1 MEITKREIITSISI
15 IALML
20 IFGFVLSGNIS
31 EKIMDSNE
39 KYNKAITIEDEELF
53 KYGMST
59 SVGNA
64 FIYGDLKVI
73 DPVTYP
79 EIGGEYSYI
88 EKVKEEYT
96 MHTRTVTYTD
106 SKGNTKTKTETY
118 WTWDVVKRESIKSQ
132 RVTFLGVE
140 FDYSKFIELS
150 DSYITTIKESSDI
163 RYKYYGSPTKATG
176 TIFTSLQ
183 DNDTGNNIK
192 IYEDMNIEQTYEYLQ
207 DGFGLLFLFW
217 LTWIAII
224 IVCVYG
230 FYYLDNRWLN
240 N

>member
-1 MEITKREIITSISI
+1 MEITKREIIVSISI
-15 IALML
+15 IA
-20 IFGFVLSGNIS
+20 ILSIIGVIISGKIS
-31 EKIMDSNE
+31 EKIIDSNE
-39 KYNKAITIEDEELF
+39 KYNKAIEIEDEELF
-53 KYGMST
+53 RYGIRT

-64 FIYGDLKVI
+64 FIYGDLEVI

-79 EIGGEYSYI
+79 ELGGEYSYI

-106 SKGNTKTKTETY
+106 SDGKTKTKEETY
-118 WTWDVVKRESIKSQ
+118 WTWDVVGRENIKSQ
-132 RVTFLGVE
+132 KAIFLGIE
-140 FDYSKFIELS
+140 FNFSKFKNLEE
-150 DSYITTIKESSDI
+150 SYIKTINKSFDI

-183 DNDTGNNIK
+183 DNNIGDNIK
-192 IYEDMNIEQTYEYLQ
+192 LYEDMNIEQTYNYLEN
-207 DGFGLLFLFW
+207 GSWLIFLFW
-217 LTWIAII
+217 IIWIALTIG
-224 IVCVYG
+224 CVYS

>member
-224 IVCVYG
+224 NSMCIWILL
-230 FYYLDNRWLN
+230 FR
-240 N
+240 

>member
-192 IYEDMNIEQTYEYLQ
+192 LYEDMNIEQTYEYLQ